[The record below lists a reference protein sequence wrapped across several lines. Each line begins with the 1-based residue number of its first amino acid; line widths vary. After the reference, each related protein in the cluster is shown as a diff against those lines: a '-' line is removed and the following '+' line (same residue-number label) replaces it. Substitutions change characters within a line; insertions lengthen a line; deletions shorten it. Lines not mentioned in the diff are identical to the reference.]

1 MAGSVYYLPNQAR
14 IRVLFL
20 SHIFVK
26 TRPISFN
33 KTTICC
39 YWEQIKDIFRLL
51 FVPIWEKANGTC
63 IITGLKMC
71 MEARTCLKMKSGNSC
86 FQK

>member
-1 MAGSVYYLPNQAR
+1 MLKYFFKLMAGSVYYLPNQAR

-63 IITGLKMC
+63 IIQGLKC
-71 MEARTCLKMKSGNSC
+71 AWKHGRV
-86 FQK
+86 